1 MTPIA
6 VIVDTSALLKVIA
19 TALVAGIG
27 ITVAFSLAILGATR
41 FADMRR
47 DERPLEA
54 RLYGGLT
61 VLAFAVVLAAVVLGI
76 LIATS
81 K

>member
-1 MTPIA
+1 LTPIA

-27 ITVAFSLAILGATR
+27 ITIAFSLAILGATR

-54 RLYGGLT
+54 RLYGALT
-61 VLAFAVVLAAVVLGI
+61 LLALAVVLAAVAFAI
-76 LIATS
+76 LITTS